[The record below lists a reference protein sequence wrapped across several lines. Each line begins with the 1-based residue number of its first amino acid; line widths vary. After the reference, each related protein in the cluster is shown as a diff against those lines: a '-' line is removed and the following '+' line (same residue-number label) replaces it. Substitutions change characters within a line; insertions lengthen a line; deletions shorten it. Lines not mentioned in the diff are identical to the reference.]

1 MAMLVDVNEFGI
13 DVAKDWLDIFD
24 GNEVVRID
32 NHLRSIKAFLK
43 RLTSYSTL
51 VVESTNTYHELL
63 VETAVA
69 AGHTVYLVDAYRL
82 SRYREGV
89 GVRAKT
95 DANDA
100 RLLLRYLRSERNQL
114 IPFKPLPKAV
124 KRLNRLLKARAKLA
138 ELKAS
143 MGLALG
149 GVGELAQTRQALL
162 KRFKLAMVVIDN
174 RILDCITLAGYKADY
189 LRCLAVPG
197 IGHVN
202 AAALVAMYHRGY
214 FPRSDSFIAFM
225 GLDVRVRESGYF
237 KGKRKLTKKGS
248 PEMRRLLFNA
258 ARSGAKTK
266 QWNAYYLAMR
276 ARGHSTT
283 ATAVALSRKI
293 ARLAFALMRD
303 QPEYRP
309 V

>member
-1 MAMLVDVNEFGI
+1 MAMLTDTFEFGV

-43 RLTSYSTL
+43 QLSSVSTL
-51 VVESTNTYHELL
+51 AVESTSTYHELL

-82 SRYREGV
+82 SRYREAV

-100 RLLLRYLRSERNQL
+100 RLLLRYLRSEMNQL
-114 IPFKPLPKAV
+114 IPFKPLPKSV
-124 KRLNRLLKARAKLA
+124 KRLNRLLKARAKVT

-143 MGLALG
+143 MSMALA
-149 GVGELAQTRQALL
+149 GVSELAQTRKALL
-162 KRFKLAMVVIDN
+162 RRLKLAIEVIDK
-174 RILDCITLAGYKADY
+174 RILGCIIAAGYKADY
-189 LRCLAVPG
+189 KRCLAVPG

-202 AAALVAMYHRGY
+202 AAALVTMYHRGY
-214 FPRSDSFIAFM
+214 FPKSDSFIAFM
-225 GLDVRVRESGYF
+225 GLDIRVRDSGYF
-237 KGKRKLTKKGS
+237 KGKRKLSKKGS

-258 ARSGAKTK
+258 ARAGAKTK
-266 QWNAYYLAMR
+266 QWNAYYVAMR

-303 QPEYRP
+303 QSEYRP
-309 V
+309 I

>member
-1 MAMLVDVNEFGI
+1 MAMLVDVNEFGV

-24 GNEVVRID
+24 GYEVIRIE
-32 NHLRSIKAFLK
+32 NQLRSIKSFLK
-43 RLTSYSTL
+43 RLSNDSTFA
-51 VVESTNTYHELL
+51 VESTNTYHELL
-63 VETAVA
+63 VETAFSL
-69 AGHTVYLVDAYRL
+69 GHTVYLIDAYRL
-82 SRYREGV
+82 SRYRDAV

-124 KRLNRLLKARAKLA
+124 KRLNRLLKARAKLT
-138 ELKAS
+138 ELKTS
-143 MGLALG
+143 LGLSLG
-149 GVGELAQTRQALL
+149 GIPELAQTRKALQR
-162 KRFKLAMVVIDN
+162 RFKLSIEVIDK
-174 RILDCITLAGYKADY
+174 RILDCIILAGYKADY
-189 LRCLAVPG
+189 KRCLAVPG

-214 FPRSDSFIAFM
+214 FPKSDAFIAFM

-258 ARSGAKTK
+258 ARAGAKTK
-266 QWNAYYLAMR
+266 QWNAYYLSMR

-303 QPEYRP
+303 QSEYRP
-309 V
+309 I

>member
-1 MAMLVDVNEFGI
+1 MAMLVNVKEFGV

-24 GNEVVRID
+24 GAEVIRIE
-32 NHLRSIKAFLK
+32 NRQQAIRAFLK
-43 RLTSYSTL
+43 TL
-51 VVESTNTYHELL
+51 PGTCAIAIESTNTYHELMMEL
-63 VETAVA
+63 AIA
-69 AGHTVYLVDAYRL
+69 AKHTVYLIDAYRL
-82 SRYREGV
+82 SRYRDAV

-95 DANDA
+95 DVNDA
-100 RLLLRYLRSERNQL
+100 RLLHRYMHSEKQQL
-114 IPFKPLPKAV
+114 VAFKPLPKAV

-138 ELKAS
+138 QLKTA
-143 MGLALG
+143 MGLSLT
-149 GVGELAQTRQALL
+149 GVAELALTRKALL
-162 KRFKLAMVVIDN
+162 KRFEDAMAVIDK
-174 RILDCITLAGYKADY
+174 RLLECIKLAGYQDDY
-189 LRCLAVPG
+189 RRCLSIPG
-197 IGHVN
+197 IGPLN
-202 AAALVAMYHRGY
+202 ATALVALFHRGY
-214 FPRSDSFIAFM
+214 FSKSDAFIAFM

-258 ARSGAKTK
+258 ARAGAKTK

-303 QPEYRP
+303 QSEYRP

>member
-1 MAMLVDVNEFGI
+1 MLVEVNEYGI

-24 GNEVVRID
+24 GTKVTRID
-32 NHLRSIKAFLK
+32 NRQRAIKAFLK
-43 RLTSYSTL
+43 QLSGPSTFA
-51 VVESTNTYHELL
+51 VESTNTYHELL
-63 VETAVA
+63 VEMAIVA
-69 AGHTVYLVDAYRL
+69 KHTVYLIDAYRL
-82 SRYREGV
+82 SRYRDAV

-100 RLLLRYLRSERNQL
+100 RLLLRYLHSEKIQL
-114 IPFKPLPKAV
+114 IPFKPIPKAV

-149 GVGELAQTRQALL
+149 GVSELAQTRLALQ
-162 KRFKLAMVVIDN
+162 KRFKLAMAVIDK
-174 RILDCITLAGYKADY
+174 RILDCIILGGYKADY
-189 LRCLAVPG
+189 KRCLAVPG

-202 AAALVAMYHRGY
+202 AAALVALFHRGY
-214 FPRSDSFIAFM
+214 FPKSDSFIAFI

-258 ARSGAKTK
+258 ARAGAKTK

-303 QPEYRP
+303 QSEYRP

>member
-1 MAMLVDVNEFGI
+1 MAMLVDVNEYGI

-24 GNEVVRID
+24 GTEVFRIE
-32 NHLRSIKAFLK
+32 NQQRAIKAFLK
-43 RLTSYSTL
+43 RLPDSSYL
-51 VVESTNTYHELL
+51 AIESTNTYHELL
-63 VETAVA
+63 VEMVIA
-69 AGHTVYLVDAYRL
+69 AKHTVFLIDAYRL
-82 SRYREGV
+82 SRYRDAV

-100 RLLLRYLRSERNQL
+100 QLLRRYLRSERHQL
-114 IPFKPLPKAV
+114 TAFKPIPKAV

-149 GVGELAQTRQALL
+149 GINELAQIRRALL
-162 KRFKLAMVVIDN
+162 KRFELVMTVIDK
-174 RILDCITLAGYKADY
+174 RIVDCIALAGYKADY

-214 FPRSDSFIAFM
+214 FPKSDSFIAFM

-237 KGKRKLTKKGS
+237 KGKRKLTKKGN

-258 ARSGAKTK
+258 ARSGSKTK
-266 QWNAYYLAMR
+266 QWNSYYLAMR

-303 QPEYRP
+303 QSEYRL

>member
-1 MAMLVDVNEFGI
+1 MAMLVEVNEYGI

-24 GNEVVRID
+24 GTKVTRID
-32 NHLRSIKAFLK
+32 NRQRAIKAFLK
-43 RLTSYSTL
+43 QLSGPSTFA
-51 VVESTNTYHELL
+51 VESTNTYHELL
-63 VETAVA
+63 VEMAIVA
-69 AGHTVYLVDAYRL
+69 KHTVYLIDAYRL
-82 SRYREGV
+82 SRYRDAV

-100 RLLLRYLRSERNQL
+100 RLLLRYLHSEKIQL
-114 IPFKPLPKAV
+114 IPFKPIPKAV
-124 KRLNRLLKARAKLA
+124 KRLNLLLKARAKLA

-149 GVGELAQTRQALL
+149 GVSELAQTRLALQ
-162 KRFKLAMVVIDN
+162 KRFKLAMAVIDK
-174 RILDCITLAGYKADY
+174 RILDCIILGGYKADY
-189 LRCLAVPG
+189 KRCLAVPG

-202 AAALVAMYHRGY
+202 AAALVALFHRGY
-214 FPRSDSFIAFM
+214 FPKSDSFIAFI

-258 ARSGAKTK
+258 ARAGAKTK

-303 QPEYRP
+303 QSEYRP

>member
-1 MAMLVDVNEFGI
+1 MAMLVDVNEYGI

-24 GNEVVRID
+24 GTEVIRID
-32 NHLRSIKAFLK
+32 NQQRAIKAFLK
-43 RLTSYSTL
+43 QLSSSSTL
-51 VVESTNTYHELL
+51 AVESTNTYHELL
-63 VETAVA
+63 VEMAIA
-69 AGHTVYLVDAYRL
+69 AKHMVYLIDAYRL
-82 SRYREGV
+82 SRYRDAV

-100 RLLLRYLRSERNQL
+100 RLLLRYLRSEKQQL
-114 IPFKPLPKAV
+114 VAFKPIPKAV

-138 ELKAS
+138 GLKAS

-149 GVGELAQTRQALL
+149 GIAELAQTRQALL
-162 KRFKLAMVVIDN
+162 KRFKLAMSMIDK
-174 RILDCITLAGYKADY
+174 RILNCIILAGYKVDY
-189 LRCLAVPG
+189 QRCLAVPG
-197 IGHVN
+197 IGHLN

-214 FPRSDSFIAFM
+214 FPRSDCFIAFM
-225 GLDVRVRESGYF
+225 GLDVRVRESGYY

-258 ARSGAKTK
+258 ARAGAKTK
-266 QWNAYYLAMR
+266 QWNAFYLAMR

-303 QPEYRP
+303 QSEYRP
-309 V
+309 I